1 MPLRPLST
9 PHRTCMSPRLIPFHT
24 ATRGACARLWLFAL
38 LALAAYAGQPT
49 PSLTPQRALTH
60 QDFDG

>member
-1 MPLRPLST
+1 
-9 PHRTCMSPRLIPFHT
+9 MSPRLIPFHT